1 MDLTY
6 YLSLFPAYVREKP
19 KFMALAEATLQ
30 QALDL
35 ITLVQSIA
43 PGFSFAHAVGAQ
55 LDALGASVGVPR
67 QEDWDDE
74 TYRAVL
80 LRKLKLWTWNG
91 MNEAVSDYLES
102 GETFRDNANGSV
114 TVSACLPLPAGKLLP
129 IPIGVRTT

>member
-19 KFMALAEATLQ
+19 RFMALAEAILQ
-30 QALDL
+30 QAVDL
-35 ITLVQSIA
+35 ITLAQSIA

-91 MNEAVSDYLES
+91 MNETVSNYLES
-102 GETFRDNANGSV
+102 GETFRDNVNGSV
-114 TVSACLPLPAGKLLP
+114 TVSASLPLQAGKLLP